1 MSKISEGLTLSIEEL
16 EKQLLEVSAGSEEQ
30 RTIAAALKE
39 LYTVRLNEERN
50 AAEFEKIAEDIAT
63 QTKELALKTETAK
76 KDLAIKEKAAHDDKV
91 IKIVGIT
98 VPIGFSLIDM
108 INQNHNFLT
117 GLKFEQENVVGSTFF
132 RSLINSIMRK
142 RK

>member
-1 MSKISEGLTLSIEEL
+1 MSIAEGLTLSIEEL
-16 EKQLLEVSAGSEEQ
+16 EKQLLAADAGSEEQ

-39 LYTVRLNEERN
+39 LYTVRLNEEKN
-50 AAEFEKIAEDIAT
+50 AAEFEKIAEDIAN

-76 KDLAIKEKAAHDDKV
+76 KDLEIKAKAAADDKV

-98 VPIGFSLIDM
+98 VPIGFSLIEM
-108 INQNHNFLT
+108 LNQNHNFRT
-117 GLKFEQENVVGSTFF
+117 GLNFEINNVVGSTFF